1 MRNVR
6 FGPYIRDTVTSP
18 GLAREH
24 LPTRSDAAAYIAWLR
39 REQIFR
45 DCLHDLRVA
54 LGRERHGEPGSN
66 IGPEQLRQ
74 HASDVRRSARFLDSV
89 RRLSSVLPPSARGF
103 WPLLLDEGVDL
114 IIGPGQSL
122 THQEWGRLTTVVRSR
137 LFDDGSDLDSGDL
150 SVADATFLERT
161 LRKIDPA
168 APVLM
173 PAAWAG
179 AATSRPRKVAAVNAM
194 SAAVG
199 SWSAMPSVEANP
211 VVGQIATVTA
221 VGQVLT
227 APLAPPSPRK
237 TFVY

>member
-18 GLAREH
+18 GLAGGH

-54 LGRERHGEPGSN
+54 LER
-66 IGPEQLRQ
+66 RQ
-74 HASDVRRSARFLDSV
+74 HASDARRSARFLDSV

-122 THQEWGRLTTVVRSR
+122 THEEWGRLTTVVRSR
-137 LFDDGSDLDSGDL
+137 LFDDCPDLGSGDL

-179 AATSRPRKVAAVNAM
+179 AAISRPREVAAVNAM

-199 SWSAMPSVEANP
+199 SWPASSVEANP
-211 VVGQIATVTA
+211 VAGQIATVTA
-221 VGQVLT
+221 AGQVLV
-227 APLAPPSPRK
+227 APLAPPSPRT
-237 TFVY
+237 TFVN